1 MVSPAPTTPPSPT
14 LKRALGLTSLT
25 LYGLGTIIGAGIY
38 VLVGAVAA
46 RAGMSAPLSFLVA
59 GVLAT
64 FTGLSYAELGQR
76 LPEAAGAAAYARE
89 GFQSAWA
96 GRLTGFITLIVA
108 LVAAASV
115 ARGGA
120 GYLLQMID
128 IPLPVASGAVIV
140 AFTILAAWGVKE
152 SVYIAGAMTVI
163 ETAGLVIVVL
173 VAGGALGDLPAR
185 IGEFWPTSF
194 LDGGVGW
201 NGVMAGAF
209 LAFFAFAG
217 FENIVNMAEETHNVE
232 HTLPRAVVLSIAV
245 SALLYMLVV
254 TIAVLSVAPGIL
266 AESDAPLCDV
276 VDCGR
281 GTMGLFAPIALIA
294 TLNGVLIEIV
304 LMARVAYGMARRGW
318 LPRALATVH
327 PGRRTPLTATLL
339 VGTVVFALTTTVEF
353 EPLARLTSAL
363 LLVVFLIVNLSL
375 IQLKRR
381 EPEIRLS
388 LRIPGWVP
396 VLGALSS
403 VALLLGEILHMA
415 G

>member
-1 MVSPAPTTPPSPT
+1 MDEQSPPT

-46 RAGMSAPLSFLVA
+46 RAGMAAPLSFLVA

-89 GFQSAWA
+89 GFRSSWM
-96 GRLTGFITLIVA
+96 GRLTGFATLIVA

-120 GYLLQMID
+120 GYLLHIID
-128 IPLPVASGAVIV
+128 IPLPVASGLVIFV
-140 AFTILAAWGVKE
+140 FTLLAAWGVKE
-152 SVYIAGAMTVI
+152 SIFIAAAMTVI
-163 ETAGLVIVVL
+163 ETVGLIIVVA
-173 VAGGALGDLPAR
+173 VGGDALGDLPAR
-185 IGEFWPTSF
+185 LPEMWPSAT
-194 LDGGVGW
+194 W
-201 NGVMAGAF
+201 NGTDAWSGVMAGAF

-232 HTLPRAVVLSIAV
+232 RTLPRAVVLSIVISAV
-245 SALLYMLVV
+245 LYMLVV
-254 TIAVLSVAPGIL
+254 TIAVLVVTPGIL
-266 AESDAPLCDV
+266 AASDAPLCEV
-276 VDCGR
+276 VNCDR
-281 GTMGLFAPIALIA
+281 GTMAAFAPIALIA

-318 LPRALATVH
+318 LPKRLAQVH
-327 PGRRTPLTATLL
+327 AGRRTPLLATLL
-339 VGTVVFALTTTVEF
+339 VGGIVFALTITVEF
-353 EPLARLTSAL
+353 EPLARLTSAML
-363 LLVVFLIVNLSL
+363 LLIFLVVNLSL

-381 EPEIRLS
+381 QPNAQLT
-388 LRIPGWVP
+388 LRIPLWVP
-396 VLGALSS
+396 MMGSLSS
-403 VALLLGEILHMA
+403 VVLLTAEILHVM